1 MNLIHLRYFIELAET
16 GHYTRAAQRL
26 CITQPSLSHAI
37 DQLEKELGVP
47 LFEKR
52 GRNTTLTRFGE
63 QFLHTAQ
70 NTLKTLDEG
79 TDALRLA
86 ARGEGLIRLGLLRS
100 LGVRFLPELA
110 ERFLAAYPEKNIRFS
125 FHSGMSHALLEG
137 LTAGHFDM
145 VFCSAPRHQP
155 ENDGLISLPVTRQ
168 RLVLI
173 VPQDHPLAVQD
184 SVDLKQTLEY
194 PYLYFSEGSGLRSV
208 VDGLFDAVGMKPQI
222 ACEVDEDQ
230 VIAGL
235 VSCHFGV
242 AIVPEMELLS
252 HLPVKSIQIKSPSW
266 ERSLYMI
273 RDSRFYTPPAA
284 ALFWQFVQ
292 EQTQS
297 LPFLSEY

>member
-63 QFLHTAQ
+63 QFLHTAL

-100 LGVRFLPELA
+100 LGVRFLP
-110 ERFLAAYPEKNIRFS
+110 
-125 FHSGMSHALLEG
+125 
-137 LTAGHFDM
+137 
-145 VFCSAPRHQP
+145 
-155 ENDGLISLPVTRQ
+155 VTRQ

-173 VPQDHPLAVQD
+173 APKDHPLAVQD

>member
-52 GRNTTLTRFGE
+52 GRHTTLTRFGE
-63 QFLHTAQ
+63 QFLHTAK
-70 NTLKTLDEG
+70 NTLKTLNDG
-79 TDALRLA
+79 TEALRLA

-125 FHSGMSHALLEG
+125 FRSGMTGSLLEE
-137 LTAGHFDM
+137 LAAGHFDL
-145 VFCSAPRHQP
+145 VFCSDPGHRP
-155 ENDGLISLPVTRQ
+155 ESGSLISLPVTRQ

-173 VPQDHPLAVQD
+173 VPQDHPLSGLD
-184 SVDLKQTLEY
+184 SVDLEQTLDY

-208 VDGLFDAVGMKPQI
+208 VDGLFESMGRKPEI

-235 VSCHFGV
+235 VSCHFGI

-252 HLPVKSIQIKSPSW
+252 HLPVKSIRIKSPAW

-273 RDSRFYTPPAA
+273 HDSRFYMPPAA
-284 ALFWQFVQ
+284 ALFRQFVQ
-292 EQTQS
+292 EQTRS